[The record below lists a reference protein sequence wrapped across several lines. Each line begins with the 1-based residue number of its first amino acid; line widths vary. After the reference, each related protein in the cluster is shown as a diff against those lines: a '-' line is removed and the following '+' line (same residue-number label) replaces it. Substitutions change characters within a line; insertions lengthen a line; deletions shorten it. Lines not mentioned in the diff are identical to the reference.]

1 MSKIRLDFI
10 TNSSSSSF
18 VIMYKTMPEVDKQVL
33 EQYPYIK
40 NYVKLLEK
48 VLVGDS
54 ENITTVKEL
63 NKYYMSRYGWN
74 SCKTLEEL
82 FADEDYLIEDYNN
95 YKEKIESNY
104 NITFKEVDYSDEHT
118 GEMLKS
124 LHDGENFI
132 VERND

>member
-1 MSKIRLDFI
+1 LKVRLDFI

-48 VLVGDS
+48 ALVGDS
-54 ENITTVKEL
+54 KNIT
-63 NKYYMSRYGWN
+63 
-74 SCKTLEEL
+74 TLEEL
-82 FADEDYLIEDYNN
+82 DKYYIGYSGYETIEEMIKEDGDYFQEDYNK
-95 YKEKIESNY
+95 YKEKIKSNY
-104 NITFKEVDYSDEHT
+104 SITFKEVDYSDEHT
-118 GEMLKS
+118 SEMLKS

-132 VERND
+132 VEEND

>member
-1 MSKIRLDFI
+1 MAKIRLDFI

-18 VIMYKTMPEVDKQVL
+18 VIMYKTMPDIDKQVL

-48 VLVGDS
+48 ALIGDS
-54 ENITTVKEL
+54 ENITT
-63 NKYYMSRYGWN
+63 
-74 SCKTLEEL
+74 LEEL
-82 FADEDYLIEDYNN
+82 DTYYIGYSGYKTIEEMIKEDGDYFQKDYNK

-118 GEMLKS
+118 SEMLKS

-132 VERND
+132 VEEND

>member
-1 MSKIRLDFI
+1 LKVRQDFI

-48 VLVGDS
+48 ALIGDS
-54 ENITTVKEL
+54 ENITTIEELKE
-63 NKYYMSRYGWN
+63 YFFSRYGWG
-74 SCKTLEEL
+74 CKNLTEMFEDQDYLLEE
-82 FADEDYLIEDYNN
+82 YNK
-95 YKEKIESNY
+95 YKEKIQENY
-104 NITFKEVDYSDEHT
+104 NITFKEVDYNDEHT
-118 GEMLKS
+118 SEMLKS

-132 VERND
+132 VEENN

>member
-1 MSKIRLDFI
+1 MKVRLDFI

-48 VLVGDS
+48 ALVGDS
-54 ENITTVKEL
+54 KNIT
-63 NKYYMSRYGWN
+63 
-74 SCKTLEEL
+74 TLEEL
-82 FADEDYLIEDYNN
+82 DKYYIGYSGYETIEEMIKEDGDYFQEDYNK
-95 YKEKIESNY
+95 YKEKIKSNY
-104 NITFKEVDYSDEHT
+104 SITFKEVDYSDEHT
-118 GEMLKS
+118 SEMLKS

-132 VERND
+132 VEEND

>member
-1 MSKIRLDFI
+1 
-10 TNSSSSSF
+10 
-18 VIMYKTMPEVDKQVL
+18 MYKTMPDIDKQVL

-48 VLVGDS
+48 ALIGDS
-54 ENITTVKEL
+54 ENITT
-63 NKYYMSRYGWN
+63 
-74 SCKTLEEL
+74 LEEL
-82 FADEDYLIEDYNN
+82 DTYYIGYSGYKTIEEMIKEDGDYFQKDYNK

-118 GEMLKS
+118 SEMLKS

-132 VERND
+132 VEEND